1 MTGTLKRDWH
11 RAQQRDVSVEAKRGH
26 LKRQQVRLRDLY
38 LAGDLDRAEYQQRR
52 DATQRELDALPAGTG
67 PNDDSAAKLVEYLA
81 NVANAWR
88 VATPEERNRLARE
101 LFTEAIVTNNTAV
114 AVVPRPEVRP
124 FFNSMLTSEITQQR
138 KRRGLVQHL
147 QYPFI
152 HPVRVAVPDLLPR
165 EGTLF
170 GTQCYRSRPRKLTPD
185 QLKAIQR
192 RPHRTLRELAAEYG
206 VSHETIRAA
215 RRTGS
220 TEGE

>member
-114 AVVPRPEVRP
+114 AVVPRPEVHP

-138 KRRGLVQHL
+138 KRRGS
-147 QYPFI
+147 
-152 HPVRVAVPDLLPR
+152 LPR
-165 EGTLF
+165 
-170 GTQCYRSRPRKLTPD
+170 D
-185 QLKAIQR
+185 R
-192 RPHRTLRELAAEYG
+192 RRHPSLSALPL
-206 VSHETIRAA
+206 
-215 RRTGS
+215 RRTRPASAPPWRDWPIRRRGQEFPHPS
-220 TEGE
+220 RAVAGGVGPGGARGTADGCS